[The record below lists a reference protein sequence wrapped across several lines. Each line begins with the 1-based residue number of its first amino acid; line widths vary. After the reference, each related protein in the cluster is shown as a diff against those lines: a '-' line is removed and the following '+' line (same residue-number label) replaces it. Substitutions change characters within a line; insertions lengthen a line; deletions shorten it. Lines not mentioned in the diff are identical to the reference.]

1 MGRIL
6 VLGAGIIGLS
16 TAVRLQEEGHS
27 VEILAR
33 SLPLQTTS
41 AIAAAIWLPYRAEP
55 AEKIARWSAQT
66 YRRYALEAQ
75 DLASGVR
82 LVELRNLAR
91 RKLPDPYWLRP
102 EYASRRL
109 SAEELPPGYEDGLAV
124 RVPFIPSNRYL
135 PWLLERFRA
144 AGGTVTVEEVGS
156 LEELPREPEAIVCC
170 VGLGARELVGD
181 DSLFPIRGQ
190 LVRLRSPAPSDPAS
204 PDPTARELPPYVGD
218 ETSFEDPV
226 YILPRGSECLLG
238 GTAQPGEADLTPD
251 PRTQERILER
261 CYEIAPELLTWKID
275 GALVGLRPG
284 RPAVRL
290 EQDILHGRPV
300 IFNYGHGGSG
310 FTVAWGCA
318 DEVVELL
325 GESLPE

>member
-1 MGRIL
+1 MGKIL

-33 SLPLQTTS
+33 SLPMETTS

-66 YRRYALEAQ
+66 YRRYAVEAR
-75 DLASGVR
+75 DPASGVQ
-82 LVELRNLAR
+82 LVELRKIAR
-91 RKLPDPYWLRP
+91 RELVDPYWLRP
-102 EYASRRL
+102 EYPSRRL
-109 SAEELPPGYEDGLAV
+109 SSDELPPGYEDGMAV

-135 PWLLERFRA
+135 PWLLDRFRA
-144 AGGTVTVEEVGS
+144 AGGTVTVGEVGS
-156 LEELPREPEAIVCC
+156 LEELPQEPEAVVCC

-190 LVRLRSPAPSDPAS
+190 LVRLRSPSSPAQ
-204 PDPTARELPPYVGD
+204 EIPPYVGD

-226 YILPRGSECLLG
+226 YILPRGSECILG
-238 GTAQPGEADLTPD
+238 GTAQPGEGDLAPD
-251 PRTQERILER
+251 PQTQERILAR
-261 CYEIAPELLTWKID
+261 CFEIAPELRGWKVD

-284 RPAVRL
+284 RPSVRL
-290 EQDILHGRPV
+290 EREVLHGRPV

>member
-1 MGRIL
+1 MRKIL

-16 TAVRLQEEGHS
+16 AAVRLQEEGYS
-27 VEILAR
+27 VDILAR
-33 SLPLQTTS
+33 SLPMDTTS

-66 YRRYALEAQ
+66 YRRYTLEAH
-75 DLASGVR
+75 DPASGVQ

-102 EYASRRL
+102 EYSFRRL
-109 SAEELPPGYEDGLAV
+109 SSDELPSGYEDGLAV
-124 RVPFIPSNRYL
+124 EVPFVPSNRYL
-135 PWLLERFRA
+135 PWLLQRFRA
-144 AGGTVTVEEVGS
+144 AGGTVSVGEVGS
-156 LEELPREPEAIVCC
+156 LEELSAEPEAVICC
-170 VGLGARELVGD
+170 VGLGARELLGD

-190 LVRLRSPAPSDPAS
+190 LALLQPP
-204 PDPTARELPPYVGD
+204 PDAAREAVPYVGD
-218 ETSFEDPV
+218 DTSFDDPV
-226 YILPRGSECLLG
+226 YILPRGEDCILG
-238 GTAQPGEADLTPD
+238 GTAQPGESDLTPD
-251 PRTQERILER
+251 PQTQEGILTR
-261 CYEIAPELLTWKID
+261 CYEVVPELRRWQVA

-290 EQDILHGRPV
+290 DREVIRGRPV

-318 DEVVELL
+318 EEVVELL
-325 GESLPE
+325 GDSLPE